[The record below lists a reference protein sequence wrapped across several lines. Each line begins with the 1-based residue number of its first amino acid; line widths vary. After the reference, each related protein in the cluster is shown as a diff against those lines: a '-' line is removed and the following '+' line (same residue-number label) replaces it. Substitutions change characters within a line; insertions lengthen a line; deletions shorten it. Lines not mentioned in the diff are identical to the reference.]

1 VGEAAP
7 SPLTAE
13 ETQIALAAIAR
24 WRQDPEASAACPRC
38 GAAGLEIIDRSA
50 RPYAE
55 WYALACGACG
65 LEASLHIPMSPPSPG
80 AD

>member
-1 VGEAAP
+1 MGEHPP
-7 SPLTAE
+7 SPLTPE
-13 ETQIALAAIAR
+13 ETRVALECIAQ
-24 WRQDPEASAACPRC
+24 WRSDPEARAACPRC
-38 GAAGLEIIDRSA
+38 GAEGLEIIDRSA

-80 AD
+80 TD